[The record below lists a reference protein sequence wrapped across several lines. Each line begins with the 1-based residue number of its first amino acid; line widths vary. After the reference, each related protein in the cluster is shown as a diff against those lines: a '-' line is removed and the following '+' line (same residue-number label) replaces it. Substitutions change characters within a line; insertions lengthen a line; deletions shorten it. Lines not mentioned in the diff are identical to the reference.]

1 MAEPTSME
9 ALQTRLLDESDPGER
24 AGVHLELG
32 RLALRDGRLESAA
45 RHLREAL
52 FLNRSLDAARDLS
65 SARMRWEIASAP
77 SPAPR
82 WNPQAPGAPRW
93 RADLFR
99 ARAHAPGE
107 WVLGEGGDGLAAQRP
122 ARAAD
127 HDGGDTAAS
136 WTAGLRQRPPPRR
149 A

>member
-52 FLNRSLDAARDLS
+52 FLNRSLDAARDLL
-65 SARMRWEIASAP
+65 RDLGEDVVGGEQGRG
-77 SPAPR
+77 
-82 WNPQAPGAPRW
+82 PG
-93 RADLFR
+93 LFR
-99 ARAHAPGE
+99 SAWGR
-107 WVLGEGGDGLAAQRP
+107 
-122 ARAAD
+122 
-127 HDGGDTAAS
+127 
-136 WTAGLRQRPPPRR
+136 LRRRTQQTPRG
-149 A
+149 